1 MVEVRVPCSTSNLG
15 AGFDCI
21 GLAFRRYLTV
31 RYTAGTAALRVAR
44 SGTVLHLRE
53 SPEHD
58 AVVLAV
64 HASLGPHLL
73 TGSLEIHSD
82 IPVGRGLGSSAAA
95 RVAGLAIAA
104 AIRDEAR
111 DRLHDAAMLTLAMQ
125 LEGHP
130 DNAAPSLLGGLVV
143 VARDADGAPRA
154 FQSPVSRDIAFGFA
168 APETELSTT
177 EARAALPQNV
187 PHARAARMLGR
198 MGALVRGLETADPEL
213 LRLGLLDELHMPYRL
228 PLIPGGA
235 TAIEAAIDCG
245 AWGATV
251 SGSGSGIIAVG
262 PHDRMP
268 AITGAMRAVFDRFA
282 TTAISFMLEPD
293 TAGLQTRTDPG
304 SPWR

>member
-31 RYTAGTAALRVAR
+31 RYTPGAEALRVSR
-44 SGTVLHLRE
+44 GGTLMHLRE
-53 SPEHD
+53 SPGHD
-58 AVVLAV
+58 AIVLAM
-64 HASLGPHLL
+64 HASLGPHGL
-73 TGSLEIHSD
+73 TGTMEVDSD

-95 RVAGLAIAA
+95 RVAGLAVAA
-104 AIRDEAR
+104 AIRGEAR
-111 DRLHDAAMLTLAMQ
+111 DRLQDAAMLTLAME

-154 FQSPVSRDIAFGFA
+154 FQSPVSAAIAFGFA
-168 APETELSTT
+168 APETEVSTV
-177 EARAALPQNV
+177 EARAVLPQNV
-187 PHARAARMLGR
+187 PHSRAARMLGR

-213 LRLGLLDELHMPYRL
+213 IRLGLIDELHMPYRL

-251 SGSGSGIIAVG
+251 SGSGSGVIAVG
-262 PHDRMP
+262 PHDRMH

-282 TTAISFMLEPD
+282 TSAVSFALEPD
-293 TAGLQTRTDPG
+293 TLGLQTRADAAV
-304 SPWR
+304 PWR